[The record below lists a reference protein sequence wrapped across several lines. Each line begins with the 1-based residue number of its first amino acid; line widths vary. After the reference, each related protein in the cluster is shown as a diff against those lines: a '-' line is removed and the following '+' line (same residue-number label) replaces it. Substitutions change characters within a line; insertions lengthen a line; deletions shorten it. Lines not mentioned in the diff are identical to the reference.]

1 MRYSIGLSDSLFGE
15 KITLQGHDEKGNI
28 VKCKVSKK
36 WLEQAQSGGIA
47 SPKEKI
53 ENKDYSLFSIFK

>member
-1 MRYSIGLSDSLFGE
+1 MRFSTGLLDALFGE

-36 WLEQAQSGGIA
+36 WLEQAQGGGEIA
-47 SPKEKI
+47 SSPEQVKNDE
-53 ENKDYSLFSIFK
+53 YSMAMR